1 MNDSQPSPTLVATP
15 ALLDVWHLAV
25 YLARHSI
32 KPGVTSFLGGLWN
45 RPKPIEKSEQALPT
59 DCQILQAYLSYCRAF
74 TPADSLV
81 KHLGGS
87 ARQLRSQL
95 KRLEKAHGQQV
106 SQLMIPAFNNGP
118 QSEADELPSLINSPL
133 GLLQRAKAIAIEAHT
148 SPSKKIALDITHLV
162 QAMCYS
168 DDPIL
173 AQLIKTNGW
182 TANKVMTAAG
192 QVRQKRWWL
201 HGCYLLKELVEV
213 LLVVLTFLIVIKEGL
228 GELRLIPSESMLPLL
243 QVEDRIVVEKL
254 TRWWR
259 PYQRGD
265 VLVFY
270 PPMTQLKTDLLSLFL
285 RSTGFS
291 NAFHKKDD
299 NIDVAYIK
307 RLIGLP
313 GDTVDVRPGDGV
325 YINGVK
331 LTEPYVNE
339 VALSCTKVLPVET
352 CGPVTIP
359 EGHYFMMGDNRNQS
373 ADSRYW
379 GFEPIQRV
387 VGRAVFRVWPY
398 GRFGALPAA
407 NKPIMR
413 ETPTSLYSHSNN

>member
-1 MNDSQPSPTLVATP
+1 MPIVATP
-15 ALLDVWHLAV
+15 ALLEVWHLAV
-25 YLARHSI
+25 YLARHPV
-32 KPGVTSFLGGLWN
+32 KPGVSSFLGGLWN
-45 RPKPIEKSEQALPT
+45 RPKLTISTAQALPT
-59 DCQILQAYLSYCRAF
+59 DCQLLQAYLSYCRAF
-74 TPADSLV
+74 TPADSLL
-81 KHLGGS
+81 KQLGVP

-95 KRLEKAHGQQV
+95 ERLEKAHGQQA
-106 SQLMIPAFNNGP
+106 SKLAIPAFNTQQP
-118 QSEADELPSLINSPL
+118 DMDELPPLLNSPL
-133 GLLQRAKAIAIEAHT
+133 ALLQQAKAFAIEAQT
-148 SPSKKIALDITHLV
+148 AKQKQIAVDITHLL

-168 DDPIL
+168 EDPIL
-173 AQLIKTNGW
+173 AQLVKTNGW
-182 TANKVMTAAG
+182 TVDKVAEAAKG
-192 QVRQKRWWL
+192 VGQKRWWL
-201 HGCYLLKELVEV
+201 YGCYLLKELVEV

-228 GELRLIPSESMLPLL
+228 GELRLIPSESMVPLL

-270 PPMTQLKTDLLSLFL
+270 PPMTELKTDLLSLFL

-291 NAFHKKDD
+291 NAFHKKED

-352 CGPVTIP
+352 CGPQTVP
-359 EGHYFMMGDNRNQS
+359 AGHYFMMGDNRNQS

-379 GFEPIQRV
+379 GFEPIPRV
-387 VGRAVFRVWPY
+387 VGRAVFRVWPS

-407 NKPIMR
+407 DKPI
-413 ETPTSLYSHSNN
+413 EPVVPVGL